1 MRKKATQ
8 KKGSKQKV
16 SGKRKAETKPLKRIR
31 ATEEEIKQLGKD
43 RKRPQKYA
51 KDPQRTGQLLDEAI
65 KNELSE
71 YERLALTSI
80 HEWKKPKIAWS
91 DKAMQIINW
100 PLEKAGDLI
109 TEVPGVDWV
118 IEKAIGGIVGLLND
132 LAHWTVRPE
141 AIYEEYRKS
150 GFEHIKTPRDMFSLD
165 LEEADRVNGWLGAKY
180 KTLAALEGAAAGY
193 VGLPGIPPDI
203 VALITLNQR
212 AIGEYATYY
221 GFDISSQQE
230 RLFALNILG
239 FASSPNDAAKQVA
252 MAQLVRIA
260 QDVAKKK
267 VWKDLEKHSFVR
279 IIQIIARSLGIRLT
293 KAKLAQIIPVTG
305 AIVGAGFNAYYTN
318 KVCDAAFYLYRERF
332 LAEKYGADVIEE
344 TVKPAD
350 SYEPDFG
357 DDGDGDDDDGP
368 VVPSA

>member
-1 MRKKATQ
+1 M
-8 KKGSKQKV
+8 
-16 SGKRKAETKPLKRIR
+16 
-31 ATEEEIKQLGKD
+31 
-43 RKRPQKYA
+43 
-51 KDPQRTGQLLDEAI
+51 
-65 KNELSE
+65 KNELSV
-71 YERLALTSI
+71 YERSAVTSI
-80 HEWKKPKIAWS
+80 HDWKDP
-91 DKAMQIINW
+91 QIGWFGKTMEIVNW

-118 IEKAIGGIVGLLND
+118 IEKAIGGLVGLLND
-132 LAHWTVRPE
+132 LAHWTVRPD
-141 AIYEEYRKS
+141 AIYEEYRVA
-150 GFEHIKTPRDMFSLD
+150 GFEHIKTPSDIFSLD
-165 LEEADRVNGWLGAKY
+165 LEDADRVNGWLAAKY
-180 KTLAALEGAAAGY
+180 KTLAGVEGAAAGY

-239 FASSPNDAAKQVA
+239 LASSPNDAAKQVA

-267 VWKDLEKHSFVR
+267 VWKELERHSFVR

-293 KAKLAQIIPVTG
+293 KAKLAQIVPVTG
-305 AIVGAGFNAYYTN
+305 ALVGGGFNAYYTSN
-318 KVCDAAFYLYRERF
+318 VCDAAFYLYRERF
-332 LAEKYGADVIEE
+332 LAEKYGENIIEV

-350 SYEPDFG
+350 NFEPDL
-357 DDGDGDDDDGP
+357 DD
-368 VVPSA
+368 

>member
-1 MRKKATQ
+1 M
-8 KKGSKQKV
+8 
-16 SGKRKAETKPLKRIR
+16 
-31 ATEEEIKQLGKD
+31 
-43 RKRPQKYA
+43 
-51 KDPQRTGQLLDEAI
+51 

-71 YERLALTSI
+71 YERSAVTSI
-80 HEWKKPKIAWS
+80 HDWKNP
-91 DKAMQIINW
+91 QIGWFGKTMETINW

-118 IEKAIGGIVGLLND
+118 IEKAVGGLVGLLND
-132 LAHWTVRPE
+132 LAHWSVRPI
-141 AIYEEYRKS
+141 AIYEEYRVA
-150 GFEHIKTPRDMFSLD
+150 GFEHIKTPNDIFSLN
-165 LEEADRVNGWLGAKY
+165 LEDADRVNGWLGAKY
-180 KTLAALEGAAAGY
+180 KTLASVEGAAAGY

-239 FASSPNDAAKQVA
+239 LASSPNDAAKQVA

-267 VWKDLEKHSFVR
+267 VWKDLERHSFVR

-293 KAKLAQIIPVTG
+293 KAKLAQIVPVTG
-305 AIVGAGFNAYYTN
+305 ALVGGGFNAYYTSN
-318 KVCDAAFYLYRERF
+318 VCDAAFYLYRERF
-332 LAEKYGADVIEE
+332 LAEKYGENIIEV

-350 SYEPDFG
+350 NFEPDL
-357 DDGDGDDDDGP
+357 DD
-368 VVPSA
+368 

>member
-1 MRKKATQ
+1 M
-8 KKGSKQKV
+8 
-16 SGKRKAETKPLKRIR
+16 
-31 ATEEEIKQLGKD
+31 
-43 RKRPQKYA
+43 
-51 KDPQRTGQLLDEAI
+51 
-65 KNELSE
+65 KNKLSE
-71 YERLALTSI
+71 YERSAVASI
-80 HEWKKPKIAWS
+80 HEWKSPQIGLS
-91 DKAMQIINW
+91 EKAMEIINW

-118 IEKAIGGIVGLLND
+118 IEKAIGGLVGLLTD

-141 AIYEEYRKS
+141 AIYEEYRKA
-150 GFEHIKTPRDMFSLD
+150 GFDHIKTSSDIFSLD
-165 LEEADRVNGWLGAKY
+165 LEDADRVNGWLGAKY
-180 KTLAALEGAAAGY
+180 KTLTSAEGAVAGY
-193 VGLPGIPPDI
+193 FGLPGIPPDI
-203 VALITLNQR
+203 IALITLNQR

-239 FASSPNDAAKQVA
+239 LTSSPKDASKQVA

-267 VWKDLEKHSFVR
+267 AWKDLERHSFVK
-279 IIQIIARSLGIRLT
+279 IMQIIARSLGIRLT

-305 AIVGAGFNAYYTN
+305 AVVGAGFNAYYTD
-318 KVCDAAFYLYRERF
+318 KVCDAAFHLYRERF
-332 LAEKYGADVIEE
+332 LAEKYGADIIEE

-357 DDGDGDDDDGP
+357 DEK
-368 VVPSA
+368 A